1 MSRTP
6 ATVTRC
12 WFRASSNALSYP
24 SAEKL
29 CRVPLVMLLGGGL
42 RLFLLLSTPSA
53 ASPGHHTMQADIYS
67 AGVLLY
73 LLLTGKWPYNG
84 VVGSLLN
91 RSLGKDGVVQGTL
104 VQKMNRLE
112 TQDIYKAVREEE
124 LDFSEET
131 WRGIS
136 PDALSLVVR
145 CAPPPPHRP
154 LPWFTS
160 PSLRLVRALPPFL
173 CAKGVLGRNRCC
185 GRTRRPGQPR
195 RMPLSTSGPPS
206 LPALRLRLAVSVA
219 DRVDL
224 AVCDFL
230 QVP

>member
-1 MSRTP
+1 M
-6 ATVTRC
+6 
-12 WFRASSNALSYP
+12 
-24 SAEKL
+24 
-29 CRVPLVMLLGGGL
+29 
-42 RLFLLLSTPSA
+42 FLLLSTPSA

-112 TQDIYKAVREEE
+112 TQDVFKAVREEE

-154 LPWFTS
+154 LPSPPAWRRVGLHGSVAWVLDTPCTWRVPEYEELKTVSETRCENPAYNTNAFPGLPVENFWTS
-160 PSLRLVRALPPFL
+160 TTQIGSLWQGCSVYTHTGHGH
-173 CAKGVLGRNRCC
+173 C
-185 GRTRRPGQPR
+185 RTRKVEP
-195 RMPLSTSGPPS
+195 MMFML
-206 LPALRLRLAVSVA
+206 VS
-219 DRVDL
+219 D
-224 AVCDFL
+224 
-230 QVP
+230 P